1 MSAQDALL
9 ARLVLSGKADQ
20 EQKWRF
26 ARVAF
31 GSRCRWGSLPVITF
45 SILVPAAPS
54 LVLVPDQSN

>member
-1 MSAQDALL
+1 MCDKRRIRQAKPKDGSCCLQVLLVSAQDALL

-31 GSRCRWGSLPVITF
+31 GSRSR
-45 SILVPAAPS
+45 
-54 LVLVPDQSN
+54 